1 MPLPE
6 PSGSESEQEFLDRC
20 MGDSTM
26 NDDFPD
32 NAQRFAVC
40 NSQLEKK
47 NAKEIIEA
55 LKQFKNKELK
65 KVK

>member
-6 PSGSESEQEFLDRC
+6 PNAGESSQEFLDRC
-20 MGDSTM
+20 MANPTM

-32 NAQRFAVC
+32 NSQRFAVC

-55 LKQFKNKELK
+55 LKNYKQELK
-65 KVK
+65 KV